1 MMDTIPIGNRL
12 LNLYMK
18 ILPEIPKLLRKI
30 KDSQMFWVELPID
43 LKIKYIRNIPFT
55 IAIGPGVLLAYVL
68 AYDQNE
74 AYEKVYD
81 YLNSV
86 DDNDIMEQ

>member
-1 MMDTIPIGNRL
+1 MNTISLGSRQL
-12 LNLYMK
+12 SLKMK
-18 ILPEIPKLLRKI
+18 ILPEIPKLLHKI
-30 KDSQMFWVELPID
+30 KNSQMFWVELPID

-55 IAIGPGVLLAYVL
+55 IAIGPGVLLASVL
-68 AYDQNE
+68 AYSQDE

>member
-1 MMDTIPIGNRL
+1 
-12 LNLYMK
+12 MK
-18 ILPEIPKLLRKI
+18 ILPEIPKLLRRI

-55 IAIGPGVLLAYVL
+55 IAIGPGVLLASVL